1 MNEGKVTKRYIAV
14 VPVRAGSK
22 GLPGKNL
29 RSLDGVPLYLHAVA
43 QGLRTAGRVL
53 LSTDIPVIR
62 QSDLP
67 ANVTLCV
74 RPSELAADDTPME
87 PVVAHLIE
95 EHDLAGQT
103 LVLLQATSPLR
114 TDEDVLAAIALH
126 AEGRHDLVMSV
137 VARDSGVLKYGT
149 LIGSDFSAMRDPTHC
164 FSNRQSLP
172 KVYGPNGAVYVF
184 DADRFTAAE
193 GFPSRCI
200 GATEMPANRSVDIDT
215 ADDFDCVEAKFIAL
229 RKMKK

>member
-1 MNEGKVTKRYIAV
+1 MNAGKVPKRYIAI
-14 VPVRAGSK
+14 VPVRDGSK
-22 GLPGKNL
+22 GLPGKNI
-29 RSLDGVPLYLHAVA
+29 RSLAGVPLYVHAVT
-43 QGLRTAGRVL
+43 QGLRTVGRVL

-74 RPSELAADDTPME
+74 RPSELATDDTPME
-87 PVVAHLIE
+87 RVVAHLIE

-114 TDEDVLAAIALH
+114 TDEDVLTAIALH
-126 AEGRHDLVMSV
+126 AEGRHDIVMSV
-137 VARDSGVLKYGT
+137 VARDNGILKYGT
-149 LIGSDFSAMRDPTHC
+149 LIGSDFSAMRDATYC

-184 DADRFTAAE
+184 DADRFAAAE

-200 GATEMPANRSVDIDT
+200 GATEMPANRSIDIDT
-215 ADDFDCVEAKFIAL
+215 INDFDSVEAKFIAL
-229 RKMKK
+229 RKIRK

>member
-1 MNEGKVTKRYIAV
+1 MSANKVTKRYIAV

-29 RSLDGVPLYLHAVA
+29 RCLDGVPLYLHAVA
-43 QGLRTAGRVL
+43 QGLRTVGRVL
-53 LSTDIPVIR
+53 LSTDIPAIR

-74 RPSELAADDTPME
+74 RPAELAADDTPME
-87 PVVAHLIE
+87 SVVAHLIE

-114 TDEDVLAAIALH
+114 SDEDVLTAIALH

-149 LIGSDFSAMRDPTHC
+149 LVGSDFSAMRDAAHC

-184 DADRFTAAE
+184 GADRFAAAE
-193 GFPSRCI
+193 GFPTRCI
-200 GATEMPANRSVDIDT
+200 GATEMPANRSIDIDT
-215 ADDFDCVEAKFIAL
+215 VDDFYSVDAKFIAL

>member
-1 MNEGKVTKRYIAV
+1 MNAGKSQKRYVAV

-29 RSLDGVPLYLHAVA
+29 RSLNGVPLYLHAVA
-43 QGLRTAGRVL
+43 QGLRTVGSVL
-53 LSTDIPVIR
+53 LSTDIPGIQ

-67 ANVTLCV
+67 AKVTLCV
-74 RPSELAADDTPME
+74 RPAELAADDTPME
-87 PVVAHLIE
+87 PVVANLIE
-95 EHDLAGQT
+95 EYDLAGQT

-114 TDEDVLAAIALH
+114 TDEDVSMAIALH

-137 VARDSGVLKYGT
+137 VARDSEVLKYGT
-149 LIGSDFSAMRDPTHC
+149 LVGSDFSPMRDATNC
-164 FSNRQSLP
+164 FLNRQSLQ

-184 DADRFTAAE
+184 DADRFTTSK
-193 GFPSRCI
+193 GFPTRCI

-215 ADDFDCVEAKFIAL
+215 IGDFDSVETEFLAL
-229 RKMKK
+229 RKNR